1 MLEIKQADS
10 MFAKGI
16 QIRLLHKE
24 EDAYKEA
31 SILWLRK
38 DITRTMLTLFSVL

>member
-1 MLEIKQADS
+1 MLEVKQADS

-16 QIRLLHKE
+16 LHKE

-38 DITRTMLTLFSVL
+38 DITITMLTLFSVL